1 MKRLVSAR
9 YCVGIVAFSVAL
21 MFLLALAVQIL
32 ISSILQTLAPSLLQ
46 NASISWLLGTLPL
59 YCIGMPLSLIP
70 LRLLPT
76 QGRPQKK
83 SISPLVWLCIFS
95 ACLVCTY
102 LLSFVGD
109 AINTIFSSLL
119 GIPPVNQLASMT
131 VQSPLWFN
139 LLFLVILAP
148 IMEEIFLRK
157 LLIDRLLPHGELA
170 AVLLS
175 GMAFGLVHGNFHQ
188 LFYACASGILFGW
201 VYVKTHNL
209 ALNVSLHAA
218 LNLLGGVWM
227 AEIEKLKN
235 ESTRNGMLQNPE
247 TVADIFSLIYFVIL
261 IVCMVICAMLLIRYR
276 KWIAAARLEKSEEG
290 FSRREWLIILCKNP
304 LVWFFLA
311 FCGLMFLM

>member
-1 MKRLVSAR
+1 MKRLVQAR
-9 YCVGIVAFSVAL
+9 YGVGIIAFSVAL
-21 MFLLALAVQIL
+21 MFLLALAAQIL
-32 ISSILQTLAPSLLQ
+32 ISSLIQSLAPSLLQ
-46 NASISWLLGTLPL
+46 NASLSWLIGTLPL

-70 LRLLPT
+70 LRLLPA
-76 QGRPQKK
+76 QNHAPKK
-83 SISPLVWLCIFS
+83 SISPRVWICIFS

-109 AINTIFSSLL
+109 AINTLFSALL

-139 LLFLVILAP
+139 LLFLVVLAP

-157 LLIDRLLPHGELA
+157 LLIDRLLPYGELA

-175 GMAFGLVHGNFHQ
+175 GMAFGLVHGNFNQ

-201 VYVKTHNL
+201 VYVKTRNL

-227 AEIEKLKN
+227 AEIEKLRLG
-235 ESTRNGMLQNPE
+235 SDWGGMLRDPGM
-247 TVADIFSLIYFVIL
+247 VANVLSLIYFAILITCTVICVIL
-261 IVCMVICAMLLIRYR
+261 LIWHR
-276 KWIAAARLEKSEEG
+276 KWTAAARLEAREDG
-290 FSRREWLIILCKNP
+290 FSCREWASMLCKSP